1 MEEGMN
7 YKGNRRFGDEIEIF
21 DVLIMVVVS

>member
-1 MEEGMN
+1 MEGGMN
-7 YKGNRRFGDEIEIF
+7 YKGNMMFGDEIEIF

>member
-1 MEEGMN
+1 MEGGMN
-7 YKGNRRFGDEIEIF
+7 YKGNTMFWDEIEIF